1 MTEPSP
7 EGDGDSIVEPADEG
21 RKGTDMRRTLAPI
34 TALAAIVCAFNGP
47 AWSVDAKSMGY
58 APAATAADKAWKLPP
73 VPMPKDNVST
83 PARVELGQALFFD
96 PRMSG
101 NGAMS
106 CASCHNPS
114 LGWSDGLKT
123 AVGWGGKVLGRATPT
138 VLNTAYNTQFMWDG
152 RKKSLEDQALGPM
165 KTPEEMNTDFA
176 VALARLRGVP
186 SYVAMFDKAYPGE
199 GVNEETIAK
208 AIAAFERT
216 VVVNDSAFD
225 RWLAGDKKAM
235 TVQQWRGYKLFTDSA
250 KGNCAACHSAPNF
263 TDNGFH
269 NIGLQKQGDGD
280 PDPGRFGIRKVASMK
295 GAFKTPSLRDIEL
308 TAPYFRDGSSATLR
322 DVVEHYVRG
331 GDDRSNL
338 APDMKP
344 LSLSEQE
351 KDDLVAFMKALTGQ
365 RKALAV
371 PHLPQ

>member
-1 MTEPSP
+1 M
-7 EGDGDSIVEPADEG
+7 V
-21 RKGTDMRRTLAPI
+21 RHVAPL
-34 TALAAIVCAFNGP
+34 TALAASFFVLASGAFATP
-47 AWSVDAKSMGY
+47 AH
-58 APAATAADKAWKLPP
+58 APAPTGVDKAWKLPR
-73 VPMPKDNVST
+73 VPMPKENMST
-83 PARVELGQALFFD
+83 PPRIELGRALFFD
-96 PRMSG
+96 PRLSG

-123 AVGWGGKVLGRATPT
+123 AVGWGGQVLGRATPT

-165 KTPEEMNTDFA
+165 KTPQEMNTDFTA
-176 VALARLRGVP
+176 ALARLKALPG
-186 SYVAMFDKAYPGE
+186 YVTMFDKAYPGE
-199 GVNEETIAK
+199 GVSEETIAK

-216 VVVNDSAFD
+216 VIVNDTAFD
-225 RWLAGDKKAM
+225 RWLAGDRNAM
-235 TVQQWRGYKLFTDSA
+235 TLQQWRGYKVFVDPV
-250 KGNCAACHSAPNF
+250 KGNCAACHAAPNF

-269 NIGLQKQGDGD
+269 NIGIASKGD
-280 PDPGRFGIRKVASMK
+280 PDPGRYGIRKVASMQ

-308 TAPYFRDGSSATLR
+308 TAPYFRDGSAQTLR

-338 APDMKP
+338 SATMKP
-344 LSLSEQE
+344 LTLSEQE

-365 RKALAV
+365 RKAITV
-371 PHLPQ
+371 PNLPQ

>member
-1 MTEPSP
+1 MNRTRPLLPALVACLCTVSVHSIAADATSP
-7 EGDGDSIVEPADEG
+7 
-21 RKGTDMRRTLAPI
+21 TQ
-34 TALAAIVCAFNGP
+34 
-47 AWSVDAKSMGY
+47 Y
-58 APAATAADKAWKLPP
+58 APAPSAADKMWKLPS
-73 VPMPKDNVST
+73 VPMPADNVST

-138 VLNTAYNTQFMWDG
+138 VINTSYNTQFMWDG

-165 KTPEEMNTDFA
+165 KTPQEMNTDFTA
-176 VALARLRGVP
+176 ALARLRAVP
-186 SYVAMFDKAYPGE
+186 AYVAMFERAYPGE
-199 GVNEETIAK
+199 GVTEETIAR

-216 VVVNDSAFD
+216 VIVNDSAFD
-225 RWLAGDKKAM
+225 RWLDGDKKAM
-235 TVQQWRGYKLFTDSA
+235 TVQQWRGFKLFTNAD

-269 NIGLQKQGDGD
+269 NIGISKQGEGEADL
-280 PDPGRFGIRKVASMK
+280 GRFNIRNVASMK
-295 GAFKTPSLRDIEL
+295 GAFKTPGLRDIEL
-308 TAPYFRDGSSATLR
+308 TAPYFHDGSAATLR

-331 GDDRSNL
+331 GDDRTNL
-338 APDMKP
+338 SSSMKP
-344 LSLSEQE
+344 LNLSEQD
-351 KDDLVAFMKALTGQ
+351 KDDLVAFMKALSGKPKT
-365 RKALAV
+365 LVV